1 MYTNNKIAKA
11 VRLAIAFGA
20 ASTLTMHSVAVS
32 AQEEAAAEQQVEK
45 IQITGSRI
53 RSANAVSTS
62 PIATVGELEIE
73 QQQQPEIERIFRNMP
88 ASLPGDN
95 SNVNNG
101 TGGAATVNL
110 RGLGSNRNLVL
121 MNGKRMVPYNTAG
134 SVDTST
140 IPTAII
146 DRIDIVTGGA
156 SAVYGSDAISGAIN
170 VILKKNFEGV
180 ELDVSHSRTAEADAQ
195 TKNIALTLGGN
206 FDDDRGNAVLS
217 FSWLDRDPLLLGQ
230 RSLGN
235 YGIATASGANY
246 QNFVDGVAPVPPADP
261 LCGGST
267 PNVVAPGG
275 GSGTTIPTRVGVVGV
290 PAVAGQFRDDGT
302 LGIGPACSAF
312 NFNPFNYYQTPAK
325 RYSATAMAHYDLN
338 DEHSIYGTFNF
349 TNTSVRQQVAP
360 SGIFGSTF
368 WIPMANP
375 FLTAQARDAIL
386 TGSNANI
393 GALNGPG
400 LETWRDVNGNGVVDE
415 ADSLLMSVNRRTPEL
430 GARSTSFNT
439 DQFQIV
445 AGIEGFINDSWAYDV
460 SIQHGETNRVNTNA
474 GYTNVAN
481 IANALN
487 AVSETECLTGGA
499 GCVPLNVF
507 GGFGTITPEMA
518 AYASATAFSTT
529 EYQQRVFSAIIDG
542 PFDSVVSPFAES
554 SLAMSFGYEYREEIA
569 FFNPDECLKL
579 APASCLGGA
588 GGNSLPVGGSFKVT
602 ELFGEG
608 KLPLIENVAM
618 ADIVELEFGYRHANY
633 DTVGEN
639 GSWKLG
645 LAWRPVDELLVR
657 VMKQKATRA
666 PNVGELYA
674 PLTSGLENADL
685 DPCSVAN
692 AANIDAT
699 LRARC
704 IATGMTDA
712 QVGAVDDIVS
722 GQINVLSG
730 SNPNALPDAETADTL
745 TAGFVWTPAF
755 DTVKRA
761 QFSVDYYDIDV
772 SGYIGENTP
781 QEILDGC
788 YVLGNTSQCAQIN
801 RIGGGLTISG
811 SGVQAYTTNL
821 SYLRTSGL
829 EFAFNFGFDL
839 DSLGSID
846 FSGNVNKYL
855 KADQL
860 SSPVSEVIDCNG
872 FYGPN
877 CDPQHELRATQRTTW
892 NYEDLSISLL
902 WRYLG
907 SIERE
912 TAFQEKTF
920 EPFRQIGSY
929 SYFDLFAN
937 YHITDGISVSLGV
950 DNLLDRDAPVVGGEA
965 GSTSVNSG
973 NTFPGYYDMLGR
985 TYRASVSLKF

>member
-1 MYTNNKIAKA
+1 MYTKNKIAKA

-20 ASTLTMHSVAVS
+20 ASTFAMHSFAVN
-32 AQEEAAAEQQVEK
+32 AQQDVAAEKEVEK

-62 PIATVGELEIE
+62 QIATVGELEIE

-88 ASLPGDN
+88 AAMPGDN

-101 TGGAATVNL
+101 SGGAATVNL

-140 IPTAII
+140 IPTALI

-180 ELDVSHSRTAEADAQ
+180 ELDMSHSRTADADAM

-206 FDDDRGNAVLS
+206 FDDSRGNAVAS
-217 FSWLDRDPLLLGQ
+217 FSWLNRDSLLLGQ

-235 YGIATASGANY
+235 YGIATGSGGNY
-246 QNFVDGVAPVPPADP
+246 QEFLDGKAPIAPSDP

-267 PNVVAPGG
+267 ENVVAPGG
-275 GSGTTIPTRVGVVGV
+275 GSGTTIPTRVGLVGV
-290 PAVAGQFRDDGT
+290 PAVGGQFRDDGS

-312 NFNPFNYYQTPAK
+312 NFNPYNYYQTPAK
-325 RYSATAMAHYDLN
+325 RYSATAMAHYDIS
-338 DEHSIYGTFNF
+338 DEHTVYGTFNF
-349 TNTSVRQQVAP
+349 TNTSVTQQVAP

-368 WIPMANP
+368 WVPMANP
-375 FLTAQARDAIL
+375 FFSTQARDAIL
-386 TGSNANI
+386 TGANENIDKLNA
-393 GALNGPG
+393 PG
-400 LETWRDVNGNGVVDE
+400 LETWRDLNGNGVVDS
-415 ADSLLMSVNRRTPEL
+415 ADSVLLSVNRRTPEL
-430 GARSTSFNT
+430 GARATSFNT

-445 AGIEGFINDSWAYDV
+445 TGMKGLLNDSWAYDV
-460 SIQHGETNRVNTNA
+460 SFQHGETNRVEISS

-487 AVSETECLTGGA
+487 AVSTTECLTGP
-499 GCVPLNVF
+499 GCVPINLF
-507 GGFGTITPEMA
+507 GGYGTITPEMA
-518 AYASATAFSTT
+518 AYASATAFANS
-529 EYQQRVFSAIIDG
+529 EYQQRVFSAIVDG
-542 PFDSVVSPFAES
+542 PFEAVVSPFADT
-554 SLAMSFGYEYREEIA
+554 SLAMSFGYEYREEVA
-569 FFNPDECLKL
+569 NYNPDECLKL

-588 GGNSLPVGGSFKVT
+588 GGNSLPVGGSFKVN
-602 ELFGEG
+602 ELFAEG
-608 KLPLIENVAM
+608 KMALIENKDF

-645 LAWRPVDELLVR
+645 LAWKPVDELLIR
-657 VMKQKATRA
+657 VMKQQATRA

-674 PLTSGLENADL
+674 PLTSGLDNANQ

-692 AANIDAT
+692 AANIDAE
-699 LRARC
+699 LRALC

-730 SNPNALPDAETADTL
+730 SNPNALPDAETADTF
-745 TAGFVWTPAF
+745 TAGFVWTP
-755 DTVKRA
+755 
-761 QFSVDYYDIDV
+761 QFESVRRVQLSVDYYDIDV
-772 SGYIGENTP
+772 KGYIGENTP

-788 YVLGNTSQCAQIN
+788 YVLGNTAQCAQIN

-811 SGVQAYTTNL
+811 AGVQAYTTNL
-821 SYLRTSGL
+821 SYLRTSGVEL
-829 EFAFNFGFDL
+829 AYNFGFDL
-839 DSLGSID
+839 DSLGRLD
-846 FSGNVNKYL
+846 FSGNVNRYL
-855 KADQL
+855 KVESL
-860 SSPVSEVIDCNG
+860 SSPVSELIDCKG
-872 FYGPN
+872 YYGTN
-877 CDPQHELRATQRTTW
+877 CNPQHDLRASQRATW
-892 NYEDLSISLL
+892 NYEDLSVSLL

-912 TAFQEKTF
+912 EAQQAATF
-920 EPFRQIGSY
+920 EAFRSIGSF
-929 SYFDLFAN
+929 SYFDLYAN
-937 YHITDGISVSLGV
+937 YQLSDVISFSFGV
-950 DNLLDRDAPVVGGEA
+950 DNLMNKQAPVVGGEA
-965 GSTSVNSG
+965 ASTAYNSG
-973 NTFPGYYDMLGR
+973 NTFPAYYDMLGR
-985 TYRASVSLKF
+985 TYKASVSVKF